1 MTLKYEKRNLS
12 QKEQKVF
19 DDYYKPN
26 DFELK
31 IDEKYKSKNN
41 GNVIKD
47 VYESLNKSENNE
59 KKKIFNYDNK
69 FETNINEQKKNDLLN
84 SKMAKLKSN
93 NKNKVIFSTQLLDG
107 QNQPYDCNMEEKKSS
122 KKKRGRPKKSNDNRF
137 HSKNDKDN
145 IELKI
150 YGLIIDSCRS
160 FINKQQLKKKSL
172 KILNYEEKLK
182 FSMDKRLKDIY
193 KNVSTRLKNNCNND
207 IIVQCDPI
215 LKEIFELPM
224 YKVIQAISGVEI
236 NILKGLE
243 NEYKYLKDQK
253 LLKEDDDYINLFNE
267 IEASIINS
275 ATHKYPI
282 IKENTKIEA
291 LNSKINIDINVISK
305 NNAKIS
311 QINEFSNDKTTKA
324 KTLDSK
330 KNIDKTFIYNTN
342 NEKQDIKEF
351 SYQDSNAEALFLG
364 QMPVISNIND
374 KNEETDKF
382 LEMPHIFN
390 NNNVGDSESF
400 SSKYSFI
407 NFQEKNDDMF

>member
-59 KKKIFNYDNK
+59 KKKIINYDNK

-93 NKNKVIFSTQLLDG
+93 NKNKIMFSTQLLDG

-182 FSMDKRLKDIY
+182 FSMDKKLKDIY
-193 KNVSTRLKNNCNND
+193 QNVSTRLKNNCNND

-253 LLKEDDDYINLFNE
+253 LLKEEDDYINLFNE

-351 SYQDSNAEALFLG
+351 SYQDSIAEALFLG

-407 NFQEKNDDMF
+407 NFQEKNDDIF